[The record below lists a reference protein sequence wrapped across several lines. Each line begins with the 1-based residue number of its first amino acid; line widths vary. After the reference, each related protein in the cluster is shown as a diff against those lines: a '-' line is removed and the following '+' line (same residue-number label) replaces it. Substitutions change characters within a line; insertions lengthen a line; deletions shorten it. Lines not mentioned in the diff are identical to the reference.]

1 MPRLVLFAAAGAL
14 ATLAAGRYSL
24 AAAAWIAPVLLLRAA
39 RTGSV
44 WAGLVPAALV
54 HGVAFAAAWRGTFG
68 IPFPAYVAIGMLFFA
83 PYAVDRVLAPRLAGL
98 VATLPF
104 PAAWVAF
111 EFALA
116 RIPLPNGRPL
126 GTWGAVAY
134 SLADV
139 LPLVQLVA
147 VTGIWGLAFLI
158 AWCAAV
164 VNHAWEGGGSNPR
177 RHTDLVAAVIVVA
190 AVTTWGGLRVAMAP
204 RPAETVRIA
213 AIAVDNPALTVGVWN
228 PVARGRGVSPED
240 REPMRARLE
249 PLHDALF
256 EASAREARAGAR
268 VVVWAEDN
276 AIVFADDEPAL
287 IERGQDLAREVGVHL
302 FMGMV
307 TLVPGQKAENKVVA
321 VAPDGRV
328 EFSYLKSFPTPWEA
342 SQPGDRILRHL
353 DSTLGRIS
361 AAICY
366 DFDHPAFIR
375 AAGRAGVDIMLAPSD
390 DGLQADPLHA
400 RMAAFRAVENGF
412 SLVRPVIGGRALA
425 VDPYGR
431 VLAQAD
437 YGRDA
442 YFAGGVHVLVAY
454 VPTAGVSTLYTRM
467 GDLLAWLSLG
477 ILMGLTLRVLAAAVD
492 YAGSAGGTQRSDRLT
507 PAIPAEKV
515 RP

>member
-1 MPRLVLFAAAGAL
+1 MPRLVLLAAAGAL

-44 WAGLVPAALV
+44 WTGLVPAALI
-54 HGVAFAAAWRGTFG
+54 HGVAFAVAWRGTFG
-68 IPFPAYVAIGMLFFA
+68 IPFAVYVAIGLVFFA
-83 PYAVDRVLAPRLAGL
+83 PYAVDRLLAPRLEGL

-104 PAAWVAF
+104 PAAWVPF

-116 RIPLPNGRPL
+116 RVPLLDGRPL
-126 GTWGAVAY
+126 GTWGAIAY
-134 SLADV
+134 SQADV
-139 LPLVQLVA
+139 LPLVQLVS
-147 VTGIWGLAFLI
+147 VTGIWGPAFLI
-158 AWCAAV
+158 PWCAAV
-164 VNHAWEGGGSNPR
+164 VNRAWEAGWSKPR
-177 RHTDLVAAVIVVA
+177 CHVEVVA
-190 AVTTWGGLRVAMAP
+190 AVAVVAAVGAWGGLRLATAP
-204 RPAETVRIA
+204 PPAETVRVA

-240 REPMRARLE
+240 RQDMRARLE

-268 VVVWAEDN
+268 IVVWAEDN
-276 AIVFADDEPAL
+276 AIVFADDEAAL

-307 TLVPGQKAENKVVA
+307 TLVPGQNAENKVIA
-321 VAPDGRV
+321 IAPDGSV
-328 EFSYLKSFPTPWEA
+328 AFSYLKSFPTPWEA
-342 SQPGDRILRHL
+342 SVPGDRILRHL
-353 DSTLGRIS
+353 DSPLGRIGT
-361 AAICY
+361 AICY

-400 RMAAFRAVENGF
+400 RMAAFRAIENGF

-425 VDPYGR
+425 VDAYGR

-437 YGRDA
+437 YGRGA
-442 YFAGGVHVLVAY
+442 YIAGGTHILVAY
-454 VPTAGVSTLYTRM
+454 VPTAGVDTIYARV
-467 GDLLAWLSLG
+467 GDLLAWLCLAVLVGLAIRVMLSVHGVSPLERQSLE
-477 ILMGLTLRVLAAAVD
+477 
-492 YAGSAGGTQRSDRLT
+492 
-507 PAIPAEKV
+507 P
-515 RP
+515 